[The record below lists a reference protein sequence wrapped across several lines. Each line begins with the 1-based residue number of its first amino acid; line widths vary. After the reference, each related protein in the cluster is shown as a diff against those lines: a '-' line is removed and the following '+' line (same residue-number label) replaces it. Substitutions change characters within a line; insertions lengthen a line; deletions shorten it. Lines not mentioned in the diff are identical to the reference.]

1 MNQTTL
7 LMNETVAIIEYFK
20 AGFTAKYG
28 ETDGPAHVGGA
39 SKKDTLCY
47 ATQVNQD
54 ALQRALAE
62 PLDAAFILG
71 GKNSS
76 NTYQL
81 YRLCAMKLGSRAF
94 FIQSEANI
102 RSRDEIEHYVF
113 PSAGTD
119 QGGRTEV
126 HPLWPGDDT
135 PKRVLITGGASCP
148 DGLVQQVIVRINSF
162 FPPQRLH
169 SINDVLASLPPR

>member
-1 MNQTTL
+1 
-7 LMNETVAIIEYFK
+7 
-20 AGFTAKYG
+20 
-28 ETDGPAHVGGA
+28 
-39 SKKDTLCY
+39 TLCY

-81 YRLCAMKLGSRAF
+81 YRLCEQKLGSRAF

-113 PSAGTD
+113 PAAGHGR
-119 QGGRTEV
+119 GGHTEI
-126 HPLWPGDDT
+126 HPLWPRDDT

-148 DGLVQQVIVRINSF
+148 DGLVQQVITRINSF
-162 FPPQRLH
+162 FPPSQLR
-169 SINDVLASLPPR
+169 SIESVLAELTSIKT